1 MPCWFVAWHGVRT
14 AMAGSGTA
22 RCCRAPAEPRGWLR
36 PIGRGRA
43 GAGAATLL
51 MSRRSPAGDGD
62 VVGGVPGRN
71 ASAAVVRWSHA
82 CRASRKP
89 GQDTSRG
96 AGRACRAHGNS
107 PRALRAFDEPIAGT
121 CSVSHRRVPVRSW
134 VNLLVNG
141 HALLAYPYAT
151 ASPAR
156 RKMQSSLEV
165 NGAALGELAMLCC
178 HHQPL

>member
-1 MPCWFVAWHGVRT
+1 MARRADGHGRVGDGTLLSRARRAARLAPT
-14 AMAGSGTA
+14 AEAA
-22 RCCRAPAEPRGWLR
+22 R

-43 GAGAATLL
+43 GAGTATRL
-51 MSRRSPAGDGD
+51 MSRRSPSAM
-62 VVGGVPGRN
+62 
-71 ASAAVVRWSHA
+71 ATWSAACRAAMQALLWWSHA

-121 CSVSHRRVPVRSW
+121 CSVIHRRVPVRSW